1 MNHFTSPSIA
11 EPSVMKAI
19 PLLELKKVSAFYGSA
34 QALFELSFSLDQGEV
49 LALVGPNGAGKST
62 TLKSIVSWVDRWEGE
77 IFFQGQP
84 LTSLESHQIAAR
96 GIALVPE
103 DRRIFTSLSVEENLD
118 IGRQVLRQKRDRG
131 LVVDREHTNKG
142 GQAWDLDAVLALF
155 PALGSMLKRPAG
167 QMSGGEQQMLAIG
180 RALMG
185 NPDVLLLE
193 PEVFS
198 DNRGFFF
205 ESFRLDQF
213 QQVTEFKSNF
223 VQDNHSKSS
232 RGILRGL
239 HYQLPPY
246 GQGKLVRVIQGEVI
260 DVAVDLR
267 QSSPTFGQYVAE
279 ILSSEN
285 KKQMWIPEGFAH
297 GFLTLSETSEFLY
310 KTTIFYNAS
319 SERTILWNDKTLN
332 IDWGYLTNLQLSEKD
347 LSGLGFQ
354 SSEVFP

>member
-118 IGRQVLRQKRDRG
+118 IGKQVLRQRRDRG
-131 LVVDREHTNKG
+131 LVVEREHSNKG

-167 QMSGGEQQMLAIG
+167 QMSGGEQQMLTIA

-185 NPDVLLLE
+185 QPLLLLLDE
-193 PEVFS
+193 PSEGVAPKVVEHMAQAILAMKQAGQS
-198 DNRGFFF
+198 ILISEQNRYFCDAIAD
-205 ESFRLDQF
+205 RQ
-213 QQVTEFKSNF
+213 
-223 VQDNHSKSS
+223 
-232 RGILRGL
+232 L
-239 HYQLPPY
+239 HLL
-246 GQGKLVRVIQGEVI
+246 QGCLV
-260 DVAVDLR
+260 
-267 QSSPTFGQYVAE
+267 
-279 ILSSEN
+279 
-285 KKQMWIPEGFAH
+285 
-297 GFLTLSETSEFLY
+297 
-310 KTTIFYNAS
+310 
-319 SERTILWNDKTLN
+319 
-332 IDWGYLTNLQLSEKD
+332 
-347 LSGLGFQ
+347 
-354 SSEVFP
+354 